1 MFIISYCITVL
12 IAFAIIIYK
21 RLVEED
27 DAMAFAIS
35 WFWPIIIAI
44 LIIWSPFALIRKIV
58 NAIRNQNT
66 EKIHLTYKY

>member
-1 MFIISYCITVL
+1 
-12 IAFAIIIYK
+12 
-21 RLVEED
+21 
-27 DAMAFAIS
+27 MAFAIS